1 MQIEEAGPR
10 QVWELSS
17 VKPEGKKRWGGLLH
31 QEVQGL
37 IPDAPHWGHEGCGD
51 VSHTCPWFC

>member
-17 VKPEGKKRWGGLLH
+17 VKPEGKKRWGGGAASGSSGTH
-31 QEVQGL
+31 
-37 IPDAPHWGHEGCGD
+37 
-51 VSHTCPWFC
+51 S

>member
-17 VKPEGKKRWGGLLH
+17 VKPEGKKRWGGVLR

-37 IPDAPHWGHEGCGD
+37 IPDAPHWGHEGYGD
-51 VSHTCPWFC
+51 VSHTCP

>member
-17 VKPEGKKRWGGLLH
+17 VKPEGKKRWGVAASGGSGTH
-31 QEVQGL
+31 
-37 IPDAPHWGHEGCGD
+37 
-51 VSHTCPWFC
+51 S